1 MKRPL
6 KPVVQTEEERK
17 RERRFTRRMMLL
29 AIGGCIVGMGV
40 NAVVMTRTMGRP
52 PSPPPP
58 PGIPPPPTVTYPV
71 APPRLRGK

>member
-40 NAVVMTRTMGRP
+40 NALVTMGRP

-58 PGIPPPPTVTYPV
+58 PGIPPPPVPT
-71 APPRLRGK
+71 PPRLRGK

>member
-1 MKRPL
+1 MKTRPL

-40 NAVVMTRTMGRP
+40 NAMVMHTMGRP

-58 PGIPPPPTVTYPV
+58 PGIPPPPAPT
-71 APPRLRGK
+71 PPRLRGK